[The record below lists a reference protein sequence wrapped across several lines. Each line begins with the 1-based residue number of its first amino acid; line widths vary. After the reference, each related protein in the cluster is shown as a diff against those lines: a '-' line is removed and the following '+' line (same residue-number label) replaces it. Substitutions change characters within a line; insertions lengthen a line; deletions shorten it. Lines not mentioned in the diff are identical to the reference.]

1 MMRSYENVLRDMH
14 NDVKANVQEA
24 NERRRGWENKIAEI
38 KSQLAT
44 YSQDM
49 AGVKKLFSIWQ
60 VLKAKRRSG
69 ITAEEARAA
78 AEMYEEYAS
87 IVDRI
92 GNEQQALE
100 AAEMSLCKVEKYIVR
115 SENVQLKIEDLM
127 VATEGLIESD
137 EQ

>member
-87 IVDRI
+87 VVERI

-100 AAEMSLCKVEKYIVR
+100 AAEMSLDKAEDDLAKR
-115 SENVQLKIEDLM
+115 ENVQEKIEDLM
-127 VATEGLIESD
+127 DALGLIE
-137 EQ
+137 E